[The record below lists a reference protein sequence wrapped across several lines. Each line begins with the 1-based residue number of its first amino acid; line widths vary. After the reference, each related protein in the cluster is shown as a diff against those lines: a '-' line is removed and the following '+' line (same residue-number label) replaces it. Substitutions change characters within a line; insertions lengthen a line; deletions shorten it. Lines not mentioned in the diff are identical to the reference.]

1 MERAI
6 TFRGMDLSGKWVE
19 GSLVVWPD
27 GGCEIM
33 IPANAANLMDKVAV
47 IAETV
52 GQFTGETSRDGK
64 RIFEGDIVRYETIDG
79 EMAEFAVVW
88 GSGCWELEDLDGHH
102 FRIAGFSAIVEV
114 VGNVHE

>member
-1 MERAI
+1 MEREI

-27 GGCEIM
+27 GDCEIM

-52 GQFTGETSRDGK
+52 GQFTGLTDKNGK

-79 EMAEFAVVW
+79 EKPAFAVVW
-88 GSGCWELEDLDGHH
+88 GSGCWELEDVDGHR
-102 FRIAGFSAIVEV
+102 FRIDGISAIVEV